1 MQSCSYPFSHHWY
14 KYSLIKLHE
23 IVNVL
28 QKSVL
33 IKMFGRAVGGLA
45 GCLALAGTRRMALA
59 AQADPAAAK

>member
-1 MQSCSYPFSHHWY
+1 MQSCSYPFSREWY
-14 KYSLIKLHE
+14 KYSVIKLYE
-23 IVNVL
+23 IVNVFTE
-28 QKSVL
+28 KCL

>member
-1 MQSCSYPFSHHWY
+1 MVQIFGN
-14 KYSLIKLHE
+14 KLYE

>member
-1 MQSCSYPFSHHWY
+1 MKSCSYPCSRQMVQIFGN
-14 KYSLIKLHE
+14 KLYE